1 MPYDRQILL
10 QTFMYFFLT
19 LIIIYTEKRG
29 WSGIYYF
36 LGHDWVYSNRYFA
49 TTFVSNEIE
58 YFIAFKLYF
67 DVEMPKFS
75 QSMFIPDQHRQTVA
89 DTIMM
94 FEVMFCSMTLL
105 SLQVYVSGCCFI
117 NKGSFL
123 YQHSFVFAK
132 MRLFQVNC
140 LCL

>member
-1 MPYDRQILL
+1 
-10 QTFMYFFLT
+10 MYFFLT
-19 LIIIYTEKRG
+19 LIIIYTEKERLKRNILF
-29 WSGIYYF
+29 SRPRLGIFESIFCYCF
-36 LGHDWVYSNRYFA
+36 D

-58 YFIAFKLYF
+58 YFITFKLYF

-132 MRLFQVNC
+132 MRLFHVNC